1 MGRDPSEILRL
12 AAGLYYTERRDLIT
26 ALYTLFRVCVSL
38 VHPILLAPLVVSW
51 PLFFLMNSLTVAAGC
66 CAGSGSWCWYS
77 IGCSEISRRSYQF
90 WAQTALNFS
99 YKGLDLNNVF
109 FHIMPTQMCSYAFQ
123 CKHVP
128 LVLLVF

>member
-38 VHPILLAPLVVSW
+38 VHTILLAPLVVSW

-66 CAGSGSWCWYS
+66 CAGSGS
-77 IGCSEISRRSYQF
+77 
-90 WAQTALNFS
+90 
-99 YKGLDLNNVF
+99 
-109 FHIMPTQMCSYAFQ
+109 
-123 CKHVP
+123 
-128 LVLLVF
+128 